1 MRSIESMMMG
11 LGVLLVIGCGDPA
24 VVPDGGM
31 RVDASTDDAGDTG
44 DAGTADA
51 GEAPSDGG
59 SACTPACD
67 AGESC
72 FQGVCVASC
81 GGALA
86 LAEGSVADG
95 LTIVAN
101 LCRTVTGPLDVVE
114 GDDGAIRIYDL
125 ASASVGTTTTFTLS
139 RWTLDD
145 AVTTPTVEVVAT
157 TAHAVDAT
165 DVLTFASGYVAVDPT
180 ESSALFGYTTS
191 ELGAIGGIFD
201 VEVGDGSM
209 SEHEATGNF
218 DATWIDA
225 TRWIVNGQGLEGAKG
240 TGQGLWL
247 RDRGDDSNT
256 QLAGTIGTYSGSV
269 ETLGDVI
276 LAGGIEDFG
285 TTWTDGSVGN
295 RLFVIDRAEALAA
308 TAPISAW
315 DDALVRLEGPSV
327 FELLSGSRIASV
339 RYDDSFAI
347 DAFEVR
353 ALTESGGTWTLGAPS
368 DLTGPGI
375 TDVVSLPGDRLLLV
389 HANGVLIVQE

>member
-11 LGVLLVIGCGDPA
+11 LGILLVIGCGDPPA
-24 VVPDGGM
+24 DTDGGL

-51 GEAPSDGG
+51 GEVPGDGG
-59 SACTPACD
+59 SACTPACG
-67 AGESC
+67 AGEAC

-86 LAEGSVADG
+86 LPEGAVAEG

-101 LCRTVTGPLDVVE
+101 VCRTVTGPLDVVE
-114 GDDGAIRIYDL
+114 GDDGAVRIYDL

-157 TAHAVDAT
+157 TAHAVDTT

-180 ESSALFGYTTS
+180 ESAALFGYTTS

-209 SEHEATGNF
+209 SELEAAGNF

-225 TRWIVNGQGLEGAKG
+225 NRWIVNGQGLEGAKG

-247 RDRGDDSNT
+247 RDREGDSST
-256 QLAGTIGTYSGSV
+256 QLATEMGAYSGSV
-269 ETLGDVI
+269 EVLEDVI
-276 LAGGIEDFG
+276 VAGAFG
-285 TTWTDGSVGN
+285 TEWPEGSPGN
-295 RLFVIDRAEALAA
+295 RIFVIDRAEALAA
-308 TAPISAW
+308 TAPVSAW
-315 DDALVRLEGPSV
+315 DDAVARLEGPSG

-347 DAFEVR
+347 EAFEVR